1 MSARSVLAA
10 FLLLTAGASAAYA
23 QATFEIV
30 GKITDAE
37 GNGLADVRVAAWNTA
52 FPEMKRDTKS
62 GKKGNFF
69 LSGLL
74 YNQQKREWEF
84 SFETDGLAPRTM
96 KVVARMGDRTIYNEF
111 EKAFAPGESSFR
123 IPVMGIG
130 EIRMDITMGEPGAA
144 AAPGAPAAAGA
155 GDVEL
160 DPWAVGNQRVTA
172 GDFQGSVEWL
182 EKAVAAAPEDAE
194 RRELLARVFLKLDR
208 SSEALNQV
216 RKATRSAPDRLS
228 VHLLLADIHAS
239 RGETQYAYDAIVA
252 ARALEPENPD
262 VLQRVAWLATDLGKP
277 EEAIGA
283 YEAIVAAKPDDT
295 ESWLALGDLYNRAGM
310 PDKASAAFERVTELD
325 PGNAYKTFFN
335 LGALIENRPNLTPA
349 DNRKAVEAFRKS
361 VEINPEYGPG
371 WRHLAYSQLRSGDL
385 ADARASFERYLAV
398 EPQAKD
404 AKEIRDTIK
413 SLPAPK
419 N

>member
-1 MSARSVLAA
+1 MSARSVLTAIL
-10 FLLLTAGASAAYA
+10 FLTFGASAAQA

-84 SFETDGLAPRTM
+84 SFESEGLAPRSM

-111 EKAFAPGESSFR
+111 ERAFGPGESSFR
-123 IPVMGIG
+123 MPVMGIG
-130 EIRMDITMGEPGAA
+130 EIRIDITMGDPGAA
-144 AAPGAPAAAGA
+144 AVPGAPEAAAAGEA
-155 GDVEL
+155 AV
-160 DPWAVGNQRVTA
+160 DPWAVGNQKLVA

-182 EKAVAAAPEDAE
+182 EKAVEAAPDDAE

-208 SSEALNQV
+208 SSEALNQA
-216 RKATRSAPDRLS
+216 RKATKTRPDRVS
-228 VHLLLADIHAS
+228 AHLLLADIHAS
-239 RGETQYAYDAIVA
+239 RGETQYAYDAIA
-252 ARALEPENPD
+252 EARRLEPANRD

-277 EEAIGA
+277 EEAIAA
-283 YEAIVAAKPDDT
+283 YEEIVAAKPDDT
-295 ESWLALGDLYNRAGM
+295 ESWLALGDLYSRAGM
-310 PDKASAAFERVTELD
+310 PEKASAAFERVTELD
-325 PGNAYKTFFN
+325 PGNAFKTFFN

-349 DNRKAVEAFRKS
+349 DNRKAIEAFRKS
-361 VEINPEYGPG
+361 VEINPNYGPG

-385 ADARASFERYLAV
+385 AGARASFERYLEV
-398 EPQAKD
+398 DPEAKD
-404 AKEIRDTIK
+404 AREIRETIK

-419 N
+419 K